1 MRTLVAKGMVLF
13 DNNYYF
19 EILKERL
26 KPSGRKEGVEKG
38 YQFAGY
44 MVFHRQ
50 AGALLTNSGSE
61 S

>member
-1 MRTLVAKGMVLF
+1 MVLF

-44 MVFHRQ
+44 MVFLRQ
-50 AGALLTNSGSE
+50 EGALLTNSGSE
-61 S
+61 R